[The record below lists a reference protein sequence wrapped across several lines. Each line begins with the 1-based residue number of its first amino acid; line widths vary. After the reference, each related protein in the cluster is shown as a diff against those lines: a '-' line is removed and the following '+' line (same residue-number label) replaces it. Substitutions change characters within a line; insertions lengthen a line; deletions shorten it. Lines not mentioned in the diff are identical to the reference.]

1 MEDRQMNN
9 ELTTQESSLVNYNPG
24 NASLLEMRADPARF
38 PRIKT
43 MPRAQVVDG
52 MTRIVTQ
59 AFLYRGQAADSTNIQ
74 FIASTLVQEFF
85 DGDSKGAT
93 NLSLAEIQVVV
104 KRAVL
109 GTDMWLSVASLYK
122 VITDFAKGDAK
133 LNQDQVDAERARK
146 KVRGDHPM
154 VTAYTGAFIRNHKSK

>member
-9 ELTTQESSLVNYNPG
+9 EMTTQESSLVNYNPG
-24 NASLLEMRADPARF
+24 NATLLEMRADPARF
-38 PRIKT
+38 PRLKYMT
-43 MPRAQVVDG
+43 REQAVDG

-85 DGDSKGAT
+85 EGNCNGVI
-93 NLSLAEIQVVV
+93 NLSLAEIQAVV

-109 GTDMWLSVASLYK
+109 GTEIWLSVASLYK
-122 VITDFAKGDAK
+122 VITDFAKGEAQ
-133 LNQDQVDAERARK
+133 LNQAQVDAEMTRK